1 MDCEKELRDVVSIR
15 RIAQSEID
23 ESARVIRESFATVA
37 LEFGITE
44 ENCPTHPAFITRISL
59 DEMLRSGIELHG
71 LFIYGCQVGAVTI
84 ENVGEN
90 AYYLGKLAILPD
102 FRRRGLGDILV
113 GFAIDNVKARGATLL
128 KLATVDKATRLK
140 NWYKGFGFVETGT
153 KKFDHMPFTVCFMQK
168 RLTEE

>member
-1 MDCEKELRDVVSIR
+1 MGCEKEVSAGIEIR
-15 RIAQSEID
+15 RIEMAGLNECAQ
-23 ESARVIRESFATVA
+23 VIRESFETVA

-44 ENCPTHPAFITRISL
+44 ENCPTHPAFITPISL

-84 ENVGEN
+84 ENVGGN

-113 GFAIDNVKARGATLL
+113 RFAIDNVKARGATLL
-128 KLATVDKATRLK
+128 KLAAVDKATRLK
-140 NWYKGFGFVETGT
+140 NWYKGFGFVEMGT
-153 KKFDHMPFTVCFMQK
+153 KKFDHMPFRVCFMQK
-168 RLTEE
+168 GLAEK